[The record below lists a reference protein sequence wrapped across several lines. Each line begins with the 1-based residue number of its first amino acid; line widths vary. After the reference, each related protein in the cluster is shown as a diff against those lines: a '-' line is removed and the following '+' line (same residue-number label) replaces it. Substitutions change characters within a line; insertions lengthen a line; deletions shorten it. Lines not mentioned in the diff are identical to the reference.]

1 VWINAYNVYDPAA
14 PFGGYKWGGIGR
26 ELGSAAL
33 EHYTE
38 VKSVI
43 QSLQ

>member
-1 VWINAYNVYDPAA
+1 
-14 PFGGYKWGGIGR
+14 GGYKQSGFGR

-33 EHYTE
+33 QHYTE

-43 QSLQ
+43 QSLS